1 MIIAK
6 NIGLRKI
13 FLNKNLHEI
22 LVRNSLA
29 FLDQRPSV
37 RVSAQMLEVYQNAI
51 KLLCMVCTARKT
63 QFYIPGET
71 NLSERLRKRAFD
83 SGTFTLLTYLY
94 NQLKDVQDNPFKA
107 IREHIQQQILNYETM
122 TDLVYHSKLLT
133 YIRDNPQL
141 ITEAQHQIE
150 ESKELSQSAL
160 AGSAES
166 AEDAGIAV
174 TADSNDPVNNTLS
187 LASPKSKDAINVPTE
202 RHSSSKHLSSLTTN
216 NYQTSPRLGTSKG
229 RSVKKTNSSMMNFAS

>member
-29 FLDQRPSV
+29 FLDQRPV
-37 RVSAQMLEVYQNAI
+37 VKVSSQILEVFQNAI

-83 SGTFTLLTYLY
+83 SGTFTLLTYLF

-122 TDLVYHSKLLT
+122 TDLVYHAKLLT
-133 YIRDNPQL
+133 YLRDNPHL
-141 ITEAQHQIE
+141 AQSESVMRLNIDSAME
-150 ESKELSQSAL
+150 ETKELSQSAL
-160 AGSAES
+160 EATDM
-166 AEDAGIAV
+166 AEDGPPLM
-174 TADSNDPVNNTLS
+174 TAAKSHEVGSN
-187 LASPKSKDAINVPTE
+187 LASPKANKAHE
-202 RHSSSKHLSSLTTN
+202 R
-216 NYQTSPRLGTSKG
+216 
-229 RSVKKTNSSMMNFAS
+229 